1 MRQLGAS
8 LFAGPATTMAID
20 DTTGEFGQ
28 PIEVYRGIPIYV
40 RMAGTPRRK
49 EFYGDLPGGRTLKAE
64 TQGTLKATIDIA
76 VA

>member
-1 MRQLGAS
+1 VE
-8 LFAGPATTMAID
+8 

-49 EFYGDLPGGRTLKAE
+49 EFYGDVPRGQTIKAE
-64 TQGTLKATIDIA
+64 TSGALKAKIDIA
-76 VA
+76 LA